1 MTQMTHRFFFLV
13 FSLVFVAR
21 VNAALVRVIDV
32 VDGRTLV
39 IERRGVAVT
48 VQLAGIALIDDNAAR
63 TMMKWTLVSNWV
75 MLEAQPDGGHFVYR
89 SPDALF
95 VNRELVLRGFARA
108 TLPAIEPVQHVIV
121 TYLGTMNVG
130 TNAPKAR
137 AAREN
142 GSGSTPPRPARP
154 SRPRRARAGR

>member
-1 MTQMTHRFFFLV
+1 MTHRIFFFV
-13 FSLVFVAR
+13 FSLFVVAR
-21 VNAALVRVIDV
+21 THAALVRVIDV

-39 IERRGVAVT
+39 IERRGVPET
-48 VQLAGIALIDDNAAR
+48 VQLAGIALTDDSGAR
-63 TMMKWTLVSNWV
+63 TMMKWTLVSTWV

-108 TLPAIEPVQHVIV
+108 TLPAIEPAQHVIV

-130 TNAPKAR
+130 TNAPAKAP
-137 AAREN
+137 AARGS

-154 SRPRRARAGR
+154 SRTRRARAGR